1 MLFFLGNLS
10 LLMGFT
16 VYVWTVF
23 FISLAV
29 YNMGLPNWKTLLETL
44 EIFSHYLA
52 LLDPLPNSLYFSYEI
67 HIRLILIL
75 LGLQLS
81 FSFLYYHFISLL
93 PYQEISS
100 ILSFMVQFLCLCQ
113 PSIGPTLEFPILLS
127 YFFENFKDIDF

>member
-44 EIFSHYLA
+44 EIISHYLA

-81 FSFLYYHFISLL
+81 FCFIYYHFISLL

-100 ILSFMVQFLCLCQ
+100 ILSQFNFFVYVSLVLD
-113 PSIGPTLEFPILLS
+113 LLS
-127 YFFENFKDIDF
+127 SFPFSSLISLRIQGY